1 MATLRELL
9 VFGIVGL
16 FGTNAIPHFVQGI
29 TGERHMTPAGDD
41 SSPVLNVAWGSVNA
55 VVAGA
60 LGWRYRDA
68 VDRTTLGV
76 AFGTGVGLALALAS
90 YWGGEN

>member
-41 SSPVLNVAWGSVNA
+41 SSPVLNVAWGV
-55 VVAGA
+55 
-60 LGWRYRDA
+60 
-68 VDRTTLGV
+68 
-76 AFGTGVGLALALAS
+76 
-90 YWGGEN
+90 